1 MLPLLLIA
9 FAAPPLAPELQRG
22 FDHFYNLEYEEAVR
36 VFRASAQARPEDPQR
51 HNHVAQSIL
60 YRAMLK
66 AGALESELVSGTNPF
81 LRREKMNP
89 TAEEQAE
96 FDSAIGS
103 AFAKA
108 NALVAKN
115 PRDANA
121 LYALAVAHGLR
132 ANYNFLVR
140 KAWLDSLRDATQ
152 ARKNAEACLAADPG
166 YADARLILGVHDYI
180 VGSLSWT
187 YKVLGFLAGIRG
199 DREGGIRQVEQVA
212 RDGVNNKS
220 DAKILLAAVYRREKK
235 AAQSIPLLEGL
246 IGAYPRNYLIRLELA
261 QMLGDLGE
269 REKALATIDQVMDL
283 QRRGAPGFSRLQ
295 AEKLAYLKGNL
306 LFWFDDYPKAA
317 DELRKAAEGRER
329 LDLNTGLLA
338 ALRLGQTMDL
348 MGKRREAEEA
358 YRMGVDLAPASEI
371 AKECQHYLSRP
382 YKRAKIPV

>member
-1 MLPLLLIA
+1 M
-9 FAAPPLAPELQRG
+9 AAPPMGPELQRG
-22 FDHFYNLEYEEAVR
+22 FDHFYNLEYDEAVR
-36 VFRASAQARPEDPQR
+36 VFQAAVRTQPEDPQR
-51 HNHVAQSIL
+51 HNHVAQAVL

-96 FDSAIGS
+96 FDRAIG
-103 AFAKA
+103 A
-108 NALVAKN
+108 ALEKGAAQVAKN
-115 PRDANA
+115 ARDAHA
-121 LYALAVAHGLR
+121 LYALAVAYGLR

-152 ARKNAEACLAADPG
+152 ARKNAEACVAADPS

-212 RDGVNNKS
+212 REGVNNRN
-220 DAKILLAAVYRREKK
+220 DAKILLAAVYRREKR

-246 IGAYPRNYLIRLELA
+246 IEAYPRNYLIRLELA

-269 REKALATIDQVMDL
+269 RDKALATIDRVMEL
-283 QRRGAPGFSRLQ
+283 QRKGAPGFGRLQ
-295 AEKLAYLKGNL
+295 PEKLAYLKGNL
-306 LFWFDDYPKAA
+306 LFWFDEYPRAVEELQKAA
-317 DELRKAAEGRER
+317 RGREH

-338 ALRLGQTMDL
+338 ALRLGQTLDL
-348 MGKRREAEEA
+348 MGKRREAQEA
-358 YRMGVDLAPASEI
+358 YRMGMELAPASEI
-371 AKECQHYLSRP
+371 AKECQQYYSRA